1 MRVVIVGYGVQGRK
15 RRAVAGNEVVAVV
28 DPVAPEATA
37 GRLQDVAFHE
47 FDAAVVSTPDEPKPA
62 LLKALLG
69 AGKHVLVEKPLVA
82 EDDAVLEELAEIAAS
97 TGAVC
102 VTAYNHRFEPHYV
115 RMRDL
120 IRSGALGRIYSVRM
134 FYGNGTA
141 RLVRE
146 SAWRDQGAGVLPDL
160 GSHLL
165 DTLKVW
171 FPGTD
176 TVPGA
181 DRWDYG
187 VRLARRHE
195 NRSFDQVVVAA
206 DPADGPAVQLE
217 MTMLSWRNHFTCD
230 VLAEHGS
237 AHIDSLC
244 KWGPSTF
251 THRSRVLP
259 SGRPPEEAVTLV
271 RADPTWAAEY
281 AHFKQL
287 CAAGHGSGIANDVW
301 LNRTLR
307 GLAAEA
313 FARFGETA

>member
-15 RRAVAGNEVVAVV
+15 RRAVAGAEAVAVV

-37 GRLQDVAFHE
+37 RSLAEVPLHD
-47 FDAAVVSTPDEPKPA
+47 FDAAIVCTPDDPKPA
-62 LLKALLG
+62 LLKTLLG

-82 EDDAVLEELAEIAAS
+82 EDEAVLEELAEIAAS

-115 RMRDL
+115 RMREL
-120 IRSGALGRIYSVRM
+120 IHSGALGRIYSLRM

-171 FPGTD
+171 LPD
-176 TVPGA
+176 A
-181 DRWDYG
+181 ERWDFG
-187 VRLARRHE
+187 VRFARRHE
-195 NRSFDQVVVAA
+195 NRSFDHVVVAA

-230 VLAEHGS
+230 VLAERGS
-237 AHIDSLC
+237 AHIESLC

-251 THRSRVLP
+251 THRVRVLP
-259 SGRPPEEAVTLV
+259 SGRPPEQAVTLV
-271 RADPTWAAEY
+271 QADPTWEAEY
-281 AHFKQL
+281 AHFKAL
-287 CAAGHGSGIANDVW
+287 CARGQGTGIGNDIW

-307 GLAAEA
+307 RLAREA
-313 FARFGETA
+313 FDRFGESA

>member
-15 RRAVAGNEVVAVV
+15 RRAVAGDEVVAVI

-37 GRLQDVAFHE
+37 MRLQDVAFHD
-47 FDAAVVSTPDEPKPA
+47 FDAAVVCTPDEPKPA

-120 IRSGALGRIYSVRM
+120 IHSGALGRIYSVRM

-165 DTLKVW
+165 DTLGTW
-171 FPGTD
+171 FPGGD
-176 TVPGA
+176 GVPGA
-181 DRWDYG
+181 DAWGFGIRA
-187 VRLARRHE
+187 ARRHE

-206 DPADGPAVQLE
+206 DPADGPTVQLE

-230 VLAEHGS
+230 VFAEHGS
-237 AHIDSLC
+237 AHIESLC

-251 THRSRVLP
+251 THRTRVLP
-259 SGRPPEEAVTLV
+259 SGRPPEAAVTLV
-271 RADPTWAAEY
+271 QADPTWEAEY

-287 CAAGHGSGIANDVW
+287 CAAGRGTGIANDIW

-307 GLAAEA
+307 GLAREA
-313 FARFGETA
+313 FDRFGETA